1 MVLFPCPFYS
11 HECLYLP
18 QTAKVWRTFAAETS
32 ILNSMIFFFII
43 FILPCVIIKSV
54 CFLFLTNKSKRQ
66 SAGLGVKGG
75 KPEENSFLLLDGG
88 DQNLSNSNNNDY
100 EQ

>member
-32 ILNSMIFFFII
+32 ILNSMIFFFYHFYFTVRHNKVSLFSI
-43 FILPCVIIKSV
+43 FNY
-54 CFLFLTNKSKRQ
+54 TNPRDNLLVWLSTR
-66 SAGLGVKGG
+66 GETRG
-75 KPEENSFLLLDGG
+75 NS
-88 DQNLSNSNNNDY
+88 
-100 EQ
+100 